1 MRAGRL
7 PLRMVA
13 IRIVEEVDHSQALL
27 ERGRMRNSGR
37 HEVLLPAPIGLEGSA
52 DREVELAFHDEPPLR
67 PVAVL
72 GDDAVLDGFHERRG
86 RGRSLEKIESRAT
99 DRRIGHGQSMD
110 DLGESGHAARMAQ
123 RRLKFTKDRLPTC
136 GCKGI
141 RPPSPLPVRMVL
153 FAKDIVETEFLSMPP
168 RSTILEAAK
177 AMAARRMGFVIVCSP
192 PDNPI
197 GIVTEWDVLAKVVA
211 ESRDPSAVRLEDVM
225 SRTLVSVGPND
236 GIDRVAQLMAD
247 DGTRR
252 VLVVKDGKMLGVIRA
267 RTILSRMRDYIDSVS
282 AQIARAQLPLF

>member
-1 MRAGRL
+1 
-7 PLRMVA
+7 
-13 IRIVEEVDHSQALL
+13 
-27 ERGRMRNSGR
+27 
-37 HEVLLPAPIGLEGSA
+37 
-52 DREVELAFHDEPPLR
+52 
-67 PVAVL
+67 
-72 GDDAVLDGFHERRG
+72 
-86 RGRSLEKIESRAT
+86 
-99 DRRIGHGQSMD
+99 
-110 DLGESGHAARMAQ
+110 
-123 RRLKFTKDRLPTC
+123 
-136 GCKGI
+136 
-141 RPPSPLPVRMVL
+141 MVL

>member
-1 MRAGRL
+1 
-7 PLRMVA
+7 
-13 IRIVEEVDHSQALL
+13 
-27 ERGRMRNSGR
+27 
-37 HEVLLPAPIGLEGSA
+37 
-52 DREVELAFHDEPPLR
+52 
-67 PVAVL
+67 
-72 GDDAVLDGFHERRG
+72 
-86 RGRSLEKIESRAT
+86 
-99 DRRIGHGQSMD
+99 
-110 DLGESGHAARMAQ
+110 
-123 RRLKFTKDRLPTC
+123 
-136 GCKGI
+136 
-141 RPPSPLPVRMVL
+141 MVL

-168 RSTILEAAK
+168 RSTVLEAAR
-177 AMAARRMGFVIVCSP
+177 AMAARHMGFVIVCAP

-211 ESRDPSAVRLEDVM
+211 EARDPSAVRLEDVM

-252 VLVVKDGKMLGVIRA
+252 VLVVKDGRMLGVIRA